1 MKKILSTIAVVAMML
16 TVTMPAEAQIKFG
29 VRAGANLVNMKISD
43 GIDNLKGNNRAGFY
57 VGPTVKFT
65 LPIVGLGVDA
75 SALYDQRTSEVSY
88 TDESG
93 KSGSESLT
101 ARAIT
106 IPINVRY
113 GVGLGSLAEVFAF
126 AGPQFGFNI
135 SGDKSIFKE
144 TEDWTWKS
152 SNFSVNV
159 GIGATILSKVE
170 VKANYNI
177 ACGKTGEAT
186 VKNAATAAATSP
198 FKSKYNSWQ
207 LGVAYYF

>member
-1 MKKILSTIAVVAMML
+1 MKKILSTIAVTAVMLVMAM
-16 TVTMPAEAQIKFG
+16 TAEAQTKFG

-88 TDESG
+88 EG
-93 KSGSESLT
+93 KTESLT

-106 IPINVRY
+106 IPVNVRY
-113 GVGLGSLAEVFAF
+113 GIGLGGVADIFAF
-126 AGPQFGFNI
+126 AGPQVAFNI
-135 SGDKSIFKE
+135 SKDKSLYNNVS
-144 TEDWTWKS
+144 DWTWKS
-152 SNFSVNV
+152 SSFSVNV

-186 VKNAATAAATSP
+186 YQDATAAVVKSA
-198 FKSKYNSWQ
+198 FKSNYNSWQ

>member
-1 MKKILSTIAVVAMML
+1 MKKILSTIAVAAMML
-16 TVTMPAEAQIKFG
+16 VMAMPAEAQVKFG

-57 VGPTVKFT
+57 IGPTVKFT

-75 SALYDQRTSEVSY
+75 SAVYDQRTSEVDYDDNGTS
-88 TDESG
+88 
-93 KSGSESLT
+93 KSESVT
-101 ARAIT
+101 ARAIS
-106 IPINVRY
+106 IPVNVRY

-126 AGPQFGFNI
+126 AGPQFGFNL
-135 SGDKSIFKE
+135 SGDKKIFDE
-144 TEDWTWKS
+144 LSDWTWKS

-170 VKANYNI
+170 IKANYNI

-186 VKNAATAAATSP
+186 IWNTAKTAVLGTT
-198 FKSKYNSWQ
+198 KSKYNSWQ
-207 LGVAYYF
+207 IGAAYYF

>member
-1 MKKILSTIAVVAMML
+1 MKKAKIILL
-16 TVTMPAEAQIKFG
+16 TLALTLAFGMNANAQIKFG

-43 GIDNLKGNNRAGFY
+43 GLDNLKGNNRAGFY

-75 SALYDQRTSEVSY
+75 SAVYDQRTSDVSY
-88 TDESG
+88 TNDLG
-93 KSGSESLT
+93 NPDSERVT
-101 ARAIT
+101 ARAIN

-113 GVGLGSLAEVFAF
+113 GVGLGSVADIFAF

-135 SGDKSIFKE
+135 SKSKFLGVNE
-144 TEDWTWKS
+144 WTWRS

-159 GIGATILSKVE
+159 GIGATILSKLE
-170 VKANYNI
+170 IKANYNI
-177 ACGKTGEAT
+177 ACGKTGEANVWNT
-186 VKNAATAAATSP
+186 TRTAVEKT

-207 LGVAYYF
+207 VGLAYYF

>member
-1 MKKILSTIAVVAMML
+1 MKKAKIILL
-16 TVTMPAEAQIKFG
+16 TLALTLAFGMNANAQIKFG

-43 GIDNLKGNNRAGFY
+43 GLDNLKGNNRAGFY

-75 SALYDQRTSEVSY
+75 SAVYDQRTSEVVYENS
-88 TDESG
+88 
-93 KSGSESLT
+93 SETLT
-101 ARAIT
+101 ARAIN

-135 SGDKSIFKE
+135 SKNKNFGA
-144 TEDWTWKS
+144 TDWTWRS

-159 GIGATILSKVE
+159 GIGAIILSKVE
-170 VKANYNI
+170 IKANYNI
-177 ACGKTGEAT
+177 ACGKTGEASVIQT
-186 VKNAATAAATSP
+186 G
-198 FKSKYNSWQ
+198 KSVFNGKYNSWQ
-207 LGVAYYF
+207 IGAAYYF